1 MFKPSLA
8 TVIAAMTTNRG
19 AGELP
24 PLDTKKKRK
33 EKAYPISHK
42 TFMRNRRK
50 EVRAS
55 WLKKL
60 KNRRKK

>member
-19 AGELP
+19 TGTAPE
-24 PLDTKKKRK
+24 KKKPK
-33 EKAYPISHK
+33 EKAYPPSHK

-55 WLKKL
+55 YLKRL